1 MIYQKKIV
9 FFDLDHT
16 VIDSSHR
23 QLTKADGSLD
33 LDHWRK
39 NCTFSKIM
47 RDTVLPMAYHWR
59 RLQNHPHVD
68 IVVCTARVM
77 GPDDILFLKQK
88 NLQYRDLLS
97 RDLGDTRP
105 DHELK
110 LEKILR
116 YLTQRNIPTAHW
128 SRFTIYDDNDSV
140 RDILTNRLSIK
151 AIDPRPI
158 NKRMRAL

>member
-1 MIYQKKIV
+1 
-9 FFDLDHT
+9 
-16 VIDSSHR
+16 
-23 QLTKADGSLD
+23 
-33 LDHWRK
+33 
-39 NCTFSKIM
+39 
-47 RDTVLPMAYHWR
+47 
-59 RLQNHPHVD
+59 
-68 IVVCTARVM
+68 M
-77 GPDDILFLKQK
+77 GPDEILFLKQK

-97 RDLGDTRP
+97 RDLGDTRS